1 VLDVLTNIVI
11 PVAFNGRL
19 DLVWG
24 TTVFL
29 TFGVSSVF
37 GVIFVKIGQIYK
49 INQIAFGALGL
60 SGVGMVLGNVIGVQT
75 KRNWPVTKKPQA
87 SVSDAIIK
95 MNNPTTISAIV
106 EEENNDLEFDFE
118 SSPIRFK
125 GEEHIDGK
133 DGLEVLPAYVSRF
146 DQLVDDK
153 GLERGSTLL
162 VSGGAGTGKTTFSL
176 QSIYY
181 GALKGEKGIYLSFE
195 EQPSKIKA
203 HMKKNYGW
211 DFEELEKKGLVAVVR
226 IDPSKIAKSIE
237 QSMLEK
243 EGGLKI
249 ALKTIELPFVPD
261 RIVVDSLSALSIA
274 FEKEETYRKYLREL
288 FEALEASKAVSF
300 VLSETEQNPK
310 VYSRT
315 GVEEF
320 LADGV
325 IVLYNMK
332 KDGKR
337 ENALEILKLRSSRH
351 KKGLIPYT
359 FSKNGL
365 DIMPKQQ

>member
-1 VLDVLTNIVI
+1 MALDILANIVI

-19 DLVWG
+19 DIVWG
-24 TTVFL
+24 MTVFL
-29 TFGVSSVF
+29 SFGVASVF
-37 GVIFVKIGQIYK
+37 GIIFVKFAQIYK
-49 INQIAFGALGL
+49 IDGLFFG
-60 SGVGMVLGNVIGVQT
+60 VLGVTGIGTVMGNMIGKT
-75 KRNWPVTKKPQA
+75 SRKNWPAEKKSEKSMSENIMKINGPISPIQA
-87 SVSDAIIK
+87 D
-95 MNNPTTISAIV
+95 
-106 EEENNDLEFDFE
+106 ENSSLEFDFD
-118 SSPIRFK
+118 SSPITFK
-125 GEEHIDGK
+125 GDDKLHEK

-181 GALKGEKGIYLSFE
+181 GALKGERGIYLSFE
-195 EQPSKIKA
+195 EQPAKIRA
-203 HMKKNYGW
+203 HMKKNFGW
-211 DFEELEKKGLVAVVR
+211 DFDELEKKGLVAVIR
-226 IDPSKIAKSIE
+226 IDPAKIAKSIE

-249 ALKTIELPFVPD
+249 AMRNIELPFVPD

-332 KDGKR
+332 KDGRR
-337 ENALEILKLRSSRH
+337 ENAMEILKLRSSRH
-351 KKGLIPYT
+351 RKGLIPYT
-359 FSKNGL
+359 FTKNGIE
-365 DIMPKQQ
+365 IMPKQP